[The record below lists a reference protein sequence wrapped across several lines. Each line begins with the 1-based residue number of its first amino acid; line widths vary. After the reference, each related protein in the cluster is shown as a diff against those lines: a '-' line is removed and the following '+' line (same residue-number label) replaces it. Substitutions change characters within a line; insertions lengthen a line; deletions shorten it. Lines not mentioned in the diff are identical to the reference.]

1 MHLPSCVLF
10 FIRFSTMPYFTH
22 NNLLTVFGTQIE
34 WVGISINF
42 NSNFL
47 IMKQVLLSLGLSLF
61 SIALLAQDAALVLFS
76 ENGELFT
83 VLLNGEKQ
91 NEAPLSR
98 VRCVDLNQEFYQVT
112 VDFDDALLLDFKAN
126 FAIDKG
132 METTAIVKQN
142 KKGKFVLRMFG
153 SSPLSK
159 VSVEPVAE
167 YVPLAPRAEGN
178 VIEDATQDVSTGT
191 DIKIAETGADLNQGG
206 IDIEMNVPGFDL
218 KIKMDIPD
226 EDLEM
231 NSSYSEE
238 ISSSSTVNNRMSLP
252 VEDEVIEKPIAAP
265 SYNGSTGCDWPE
277 DDTTFDNAIK
287 TIEGKSFEDSKITLA
302 KQIAK
307 NKCLTAHQVMKVMMT
322 FDFEASKL
330 DFAKY
335 AYDFTYDQGNYYV
348 VNDAFGFE
356 LTIDEL
362 NDYLESK

>member
-1 MHLPSCVLF
+1 M
-10 FIRFSTMPYFTH
+10 
-22 NNLLTVFGTQIE
+22 LTVFGTQIE
-34 WVGISINF
+34 WEEISINF
-42 NSNFL
+42 ISNFL
-47 IMKQVLLSLGLSLF
+47 TMKQVLLSLGLSLF
-61 SIALLAQDAALVLFS
+61 SISLLAQDAALVLFS
-76 ENGELFT
+76 ENGEMFT

-91 NEAPLSR
+91 NEAPMSR
-98 VRCVDLNQEFYQVT
+98 VRCVDLNQEFYQVKI
-112 VDFDDALLLDFKAN
+112 DFDDALLLDFNAN
-126 FAIDKG
+126 FAVDQG

-153 SSPLSK
+153 SSPLSN

-167 YVPLAPRAEGN
+167 YVPLEPSAEVN
-178 VIEDATQDVSTGT
+178 VIEEATEDVSTGT
-191 DIKIAETGADLNQGG
+191 VIKISETGSDISQGG

-238 ISSSSTVNNRMSLP
+238 ISSSSSIDSRMSLP
-252 VEDEVIEKPIAAP
+252 AEDEVTQQPIAVP
-265 SYNGSTGCDWPE
+265 GYNGPTGCDWPAE
-277 DDTTFDNAIK
+277 DTDIDKAIES
-287 TIEGKSFEDSKITLA
+287 IEGKSFEDSKMTLA

-307 NKCLTAHQVMKVMMT
+307 NKCLTADQVMKVMMT

-356 LTIDEL
+356 LSMDEL
-362 NDYLESK
+362 NDYLESR